1 MSAARSYGRRTMID
15 RDLTA
20 LGQLLGRCLLAAIFL
35 HEGVTLIQ
43 GYAAATAY
51 VERFGI
57 PGALLPAVIALQLG
71 GGLLVVAGAMT
82 RIAALAFALFCAL
95 TAVLF
100 HWNFAVYNEL
110 LHFEK
115 DLAIAGGFLVLAAA
129 GPGRW
134 SLDQWRSGLAG

>member
-1 MSAARSYGRRTMID
+1 MKVALLDKAELASQTSPRAAGLS
-15 RDLTA
+15 
-20 LGQLLGRCLLAAIFL
+20 GQLRSD
-35 HEGVTLIQ
+35 
-43 GYAAATAY
+43 
-51 VERFGI
+51 
-57 PGALLPAVIALQLG
+57 P
-71 GGLLVVAGAMT
+71 AMT

-100 HWNFAVYNEL
+100 HWNFAVHNEL

-134 SLDQWRSGLAG
+134 SLDQWRSRLAD

>member
-1 MSAARSYGRRTMID
+1 MTFRFAG
-15 RDLTA
+15 
-20 LGQLLGRCLLAAIFL
+20 
-35 HEGVTLIQ
+35 
-43 GYAAATAY
+43 AAAQVCKHCNFVVARTDRNLVA
-51 VERFGI
+51 VGRMADLVDI
-57 PGALLPAVIALQLG
+57 PTPLQLNVTGRWNGEPFVVDGRVQLG

-95 TAVLF
+95 TAALF
-100 HWNFAVYNEL
+100 HWNFAVHNEL

-134 SLDQWRSGLAG
+134 SWDQWRSGLAD